1 MILVSYDGSADAQA
15 AIDHTARVL
24 PGSEVLVLSVWEP
37 YLDMLT
43 RTGSYGLGMGAV
55 GMYADSEQ
63 IDDTSRRG
71 GLERAAEGAA
81 QATASGLDAQ
91 ARCERRDGDIANTIL
106 AVAAEIDAATIV
118 LGTRGR
124 GGMSSF
130 LLGSVSHQVV
140 QHADR
145 PVTVVPSA
153 ATALRRHE
161 DLRHHVL
168 HA

>member
-15 AIDHTARVL
+15 AIDHAARVL
-24 PGSEVLVLSVWEP
+24 PGAEVMVLTVWEP

-43 RTGSYGLGMGAV
+43 RTGSYGLGMASG

-63 IDDTSRRG
+63 MDDHSRKSALEHADDGVARATDA
-71 GLERAAEGAA
+71 GLVAVP
-81 QATASGLDAQ
+81 
-91 ARCERRDGDIANTIL
+91 RCEKRDGDVANTVL
-106 AVAAEIDAATIV
+106 LVAAEVDAAMIV

-124 GGMSSF
+124 GGISSF

-145 PVTVVPSA
+145 PVMVVPSA
-153 ATALRRHE
+153 ATALHRRE
-161 DLRHHVL
+161 DLRRHVV